1 MVELK
6 WVKTVVPLHLSHLL
20 MVRSLQPSS
29 RLVVVPVRRRLLE
42 VLWRLLEVLGRLLAL
57 LGRLLEVLG
66 RLLVLLGEVLGG
78 RIDYLQVGRCL
89 MYRFNLG
96 QHSGCPVDY
105 FIYFKSFKQCY
116 AFSSALSLGI
126 KSKPPLGYDKV
137 LRRMTQY
144 IQFK

>member
-1 MVELK
+1 MELK
-6 WVKTVVPLHLSHLL
+6 WVKTVVPLHVSHLL

-42 VLWRLLEVLGRLLAL
+42 VLW
-57 LGRLLEVLG
+57 RLLEVLG

>member
-1 MVELK
+1 MELK
-6 WVKTVVPLHLSHLL
+6 WVKTVVPLHVSHLL

-42 VLWRLLEVLGRLLAL
+42 VLGRLLEV

-144 IQFK
+144 IKFK

>member
-1 MVELK
+1 M
-6 WVKTVVPLHLSHLL
+6 VKTVVPLHVSHLL

-42 VLWRLLEVLGRLLAL
+42 VLWRLLEVLGRLL
-57 LGRLLEVLG
+57 
-66 RLLVLLGEVLGG
+66 VLLGE